1 MNMNINKNELITRL
15 AAMAE
20 MTKKDSETF
29 LRAFID
35 AVTEALVQGDKVK
48 ISDLGTFEVRERSA
62 RTARNPRTGETVEVP
77 ASKAPS
83 FKPGKTL
90 KDAVNGR

>member
-1 MNMNINKNELITRL
+1 MNINKNELITRIANVSNL
-15 AAMAE
+15 
-20 MTKKDSETF
+20 TKKDTENFVKTF
-29 LRAFID
+29 VEVVTD
-35 AVTEALVQGDKVK
+35 ALADGDKVK

-77 ASKAPS
+77 ASKAPA

-90 KDAVNGR
+90 KNAVNGR